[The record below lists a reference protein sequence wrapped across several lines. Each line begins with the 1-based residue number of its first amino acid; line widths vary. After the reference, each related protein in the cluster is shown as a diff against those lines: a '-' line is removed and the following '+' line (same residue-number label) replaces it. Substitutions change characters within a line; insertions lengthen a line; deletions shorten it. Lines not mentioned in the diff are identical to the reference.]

1 MATLE
6 KIRSKSGFLIIVIG
20 VALLAFI
27 VGDALTNS
35 QNIFGDRTTVAKV
48 GGVKIDYTEYQ
59 RKREQLN
66 EQLEQA
72 RRQNPQQYANFDT
85 QLLPQMALD
94 QLISEALVKN
104 AANKAGIRPSS
115 NLLRFYMLE
124 NPQSQEVMNIVRQL
138 NASGLS
144 VQTPQ
149 QAYEIIFNPKR
160 NGLTDAQMEP
170 FQRAWI
176 AAEREMEGQLTAMVY
191 QRLLAGTIRANDL
204 DKKALYDNYV
214 NTTNVELAFMPFGEL
229 SEKEY
234 PVTESEIK
242 AAYDKEKNL
251 FKVDEATKEISF
263 IAVNIAPSAEDKAEA
278 QKLAENTVRSLAAS
292 RRRVWICSVIR
303 SVLPIF
309 PQVPSRTMFSPP
321 LPTA

>member
-124 NPQSQEVMNIVRQL
+124 NPQSQEVMKIGR
-138 NASGLS
+138 ASC
-144 VQTPQ
+144 
-149 QAYEIIFNPKR
+149 R
-160 NGLTDAQMEP
+160 
-170 FQRAWI
+170 
-176 AAEREMEGQLTAMVY
+176 ERV
-191 QRLLAGTIRANDL
+191 
-204 DKKALYDNYV
+204 
-214 NTTNVELAFMPFGEL
+214 
-229 SEKEY
+229 
-234 PVTESEIK
+234 
-242 AAYDKEKNL
+242 
-251 FKVDEATKEISF
+251 
-263 IAVNIAPSAEDKAEA
+263 
-278 QKLAENTVRSLAAS
+278 
-292 RRRVWICSVIR
+292 
-303 SVLPIF
+303 
-309 PQVPSRTMFSPP
+309 
-321 LPTA
+321 